1 MVGLIADD
9 KEKSASKRTSMRVN
23 DFSFGAKVGRAL
35 RIGSTLKSTWKFS
48 EGNPTSFSLLRVG
61 PRAAKYISELTKLL
75 RTKVVLTA
83 GSRESFSS
91 HFEACKKVQPHLP

>member
-1 MVGLIADD
+1 MVGLIAAD
-9 KEKSASKRTSMRVN
+9 KEKSTSKQTSMRVN
-23 DFSFGAKVGRAL
+23 DFRFGAKVGREL

-48 EGNPTSFSLLRVG
+48 ENPTSFSLLRVG

>member
-1 MVGLIADD
+1 MVGLIAAD
-9 KEKSASKRTSMRVN
+9 KEKSTSKQTSMRVN
-23 DFSFGAKVGRAL
+23 DFSFGAKVGREL

-48 EGNPTSFSLLRVG
+48 ENPTSFSLLRVG